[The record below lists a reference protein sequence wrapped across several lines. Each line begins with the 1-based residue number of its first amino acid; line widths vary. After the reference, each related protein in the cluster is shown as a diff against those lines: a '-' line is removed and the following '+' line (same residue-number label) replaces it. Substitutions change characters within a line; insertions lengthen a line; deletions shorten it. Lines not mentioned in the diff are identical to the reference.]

1 MSEVRTLTKPG
12 RLLSLD
18 VFRGATIAAMLLVNN
33 AGDWGNVFPP
43 LAHAEW
49 HGCTFTDL
57 IFPFFLFIMGVA
69 MSFSFSKRLSRG
81 ADKKDLFL
89 KVVRRTVI
97 LYILGCII
105 MIFVWRALGKPYRL
119 VGVLQRIALCYFFSS
134 LIIMNSRARGQLAW
148 AVWLLALHYVLLKL
162 VPFPGGEAG
171 NLEKFKNIA
180 DWFDTQIL
188 GRHLYS
194 FNENLGIGHDAEG
207 ILGTLS
213 ATCSTMAGVMCGHWL
228 RDKGKDGYQK
238 VAGMAVAGTALLS
251 LGMLWD
257 YDIPLN
263 KNLWTPSYVV
273 YTTGWAL
280 LCLSVCYWIIDIKGY
295 KSWSKP
301 FLYYGVNPITAY
313 FGASVMAYTT
323 VWIRWQDAAGDRVY
337 LKYFLYDHI
346 YKSWVPHIFGHTI
359 SSACWGLS
367 YVVLWCFLM
376 WLLFRKR
383 IFIKV

>member
-295 KSWSKP
+295 KAWSKP

-323 VWIRWQDAAGDRVY
+323 VWIRWQDAAGGRVY

>member
-1 MSEVRTLTKPG
+1 
-12 RLLSLD
+12 
-18 VFRGATIAAMLLVNN
+18 
-33 AGDWGNVFPP
+33 
-43 LAHAEW
+43 
-49 HGCTFTDL
+49 
-57 IFPFFLFIMGVA
+57 MGVA

-213 ATCSTMAGVMCGHWL
+213 ATCSTLAGVMCGHWL

-323 VWIRWQDAAGDRVY
+323 VWIRWQDAAGGRVY